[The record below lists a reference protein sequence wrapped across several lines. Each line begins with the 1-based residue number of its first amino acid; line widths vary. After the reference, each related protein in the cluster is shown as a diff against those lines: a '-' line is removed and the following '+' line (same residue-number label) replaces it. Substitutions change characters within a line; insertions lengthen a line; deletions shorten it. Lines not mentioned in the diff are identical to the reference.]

1 MYSDHCCL
9 RVLTPTL
16 LMSKAKLLVLALG
29 HGGWRTMSSK
39 VQSQEFHEDDRTIQ
53 YAMARQDVQ
62 IQPA

>member
-1 MYSDHCCL
+1 M
-9 RVLTPTL
+9 PAL

-29 HGGWRTMSSK
+29 TWWTEDH
-39 VQSQEFHEDDRTIQ
+39 VLESQEFHEDDRTIQ